1 MSICVGH
8 CSNMR
13 LNEVGRYNPRYATLQ
28 NKWRTVSRMAIE
40 RKKKLQDAYDM
51 LQEVHHS
58 YDVVSFGHQVVKP
71 GTLIWKHFSY
81 GQLRPACSQN
91 PAELYMLDLTSC
103 IQFGSVLASNL
114 VPFFQR
120 RPRSY
125 CAKPAWIRSR
135 WPGQVLAKCIWSGSK
150 LVCKNRRAQFWR
162 NATSPVPFFHRW
174 PRSYCAKPAWI

>member
-51 LQEVHHS
+51 LQEVHHN
-58 YDVVSFGHQVVKP
+58 YTVVSFGRQVEKP
-71 GTLIWKHFSY
+71 GTLLWCSFI
-81 GQLRPACSQN
+81 GQHAGSDFEAFWLWPACSQN
-91 PAELYMLDLTSC
+91 PAGLYMLDLTSC

-120 RPRSY
+120 RPR
-125 CAKPAWIRSR
+125 
-135 WPGQVLAKCIWSGSK
+135 
-150 LVCKNRRAQFWR
+150 
-162 NATSPVPFFHRW
+162 
-174 PRSYCAKPAWI
+174 